1 MKTALLYRISSLL
14 LVLFAPGHTMGFRR
28 IDPRWRID
36 SLVSQLRSTRFDVQ
50 GFSRTYWDFFTGFG
64 FFVTILLL
72 FAAIVSWQLGGLP
85 KESLSTMRLTAW
97 GMALTFVIVTFL
109 SYRYFFIIRWYFRR
123 SWPCFSCLRPGL
135 VVRREGIV

>member
-1 MKTALLYRISSLL
+1 
-14 LVLFAPGHTMGFRR
+14 MGFRR

-72 FAAIVSWQLGGLP
+72 FASIVSWQLGGLP

-109 SYRYFFIIRWYFRR
+109 SYRYFFII
-123 SWPCFSCLRPGL
+123 PVVFSAVVALLL
-135 VVRREGIV
+135 VLAAWAGGAS

>member
-64 FFVTILLL
+64 FFCHDPFALCLHRLVATGWFTEGVTIEH
-72 FAAIVSWQLGGLP
+72 AAHSLGHGTNVRDRDVS
-85 KESLSTMRLTAW
+85 
-97 GMALTFVIVTFL
+97 
-109 SYRYFFIIRWYFRR
+109 
-123 SWPCFSCLRPGL
+123 
-135 VVRREGIV
+135 

>member
-14 LVLFAPGHTMGFRR
+14 LVLFALGHTMGFRR

-72 FAAIVSWQLGGLP
+72 FASIVSWQLGGLP
-85 KESLSTMRLTAW
+85 KESLSNMRLTAW

-109 SYRYFFIIRWYFRR
+109 SYRYFFII
-123 SWPCFSCLRPGL
+123 PVVFSAVVALLL
-135 VVRREGIV
+135 VLAAWAGGAS

>member
-72 FAAIVSWQLGGLP
+72 FASIVSWQLGGLP

-109 SYRYFFIIRWYFRR
+109 SYRYFFII
-123 SWPCFSCLRPGL
+123 PVVFSAVVALLL
-135 VVRREGIV
+135 VLAAWAGGAS